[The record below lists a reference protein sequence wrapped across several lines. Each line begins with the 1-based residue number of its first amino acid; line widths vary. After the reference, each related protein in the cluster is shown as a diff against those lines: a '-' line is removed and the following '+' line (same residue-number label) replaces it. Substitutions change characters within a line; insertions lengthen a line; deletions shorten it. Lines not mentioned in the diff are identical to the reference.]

1 MFIELTDILRC
12 PQPHE
17 EQFLVLIPDQ
27 IVDRSVRSGRL
38 GCPVCRREYLIRDG
52 IADFSG
58 GTAGGATATIEPG
71 AIAAFLGL
79 GGPGGYVAVIGGE
92 PEAVAGLLAD
102 VAGVHFVLVNPAADA
117 ALPRGMSLLRAGS
130 IPIKSRSLR
139 GVLLLGPFAADPAWQ
154 MEAARVLL
162 PGLRAV
168 GSGPPPDTGSLE
180 LLASAG
186 GWWVAQ
192 KA

>member
-17 EQFLVLIPDQ
+17 EQYLVLIPDE

-52 IADFSG
+52 IVDFPG
-58 GTAGGATATIEPG
+58 GTAGGATSMVEPG
-71 AIAAFLGL
+71 ALAAFLGL

-102 VAGVHFVLVNPAADA
+102 VAG
-117 ALPRGMSLLRAGS
+117 G
-130 IPIKSRSLR
+130 
-139 GVLLLGPFAADPAWQ
+139 
-154 MEAARVLL
+154 
-162 PGLRAV
+162 
-168 GSGPPPDTGSLE
+168 
-180 LLASAG
+180 
-186 GWWVAQ
+186 
-192 KA
+192 